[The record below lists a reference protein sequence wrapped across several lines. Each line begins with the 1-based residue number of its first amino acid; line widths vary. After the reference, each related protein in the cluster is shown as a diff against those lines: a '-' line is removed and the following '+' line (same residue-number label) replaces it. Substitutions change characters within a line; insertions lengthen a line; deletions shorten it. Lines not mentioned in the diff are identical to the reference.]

1 MYADII
7 VDISHE
13 QLDKSFQY
21 AVPKELENDI
31 EVGMLVNVPFGRGNR
46 NLTGYVIELGNE
58 PKYDVN
64 KIKYINS
71 IVPDKVKAVG
81 RMIKLAAWL
90 KHNYGSTM
98 NQALKTV
105 IPVKEKV
112 KLKEKKSVVLPTK
125 SEL

>member
-46 NLTGYVIELGNE
+46 NLTGYVIAGRNNTLNMQGSLW
-58 PKYDVN
+58 
-64 KIKYINS
+64 KISMTWLIIIHFCS
-71 IVPDKVKAVG
+71 AVMAG
-81 RMIKLAAWL
+81 
-90 KHNYGSTM
+90 
-98 NQALKTV
+98 
-105 IPVKEKV
+105 
-112 KLKEKKSVVLPTK
+112 
-125 SEL
+125 